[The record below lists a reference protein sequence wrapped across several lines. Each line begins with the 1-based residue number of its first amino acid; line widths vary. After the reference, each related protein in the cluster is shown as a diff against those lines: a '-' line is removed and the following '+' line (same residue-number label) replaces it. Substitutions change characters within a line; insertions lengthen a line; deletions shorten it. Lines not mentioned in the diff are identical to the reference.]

1 MPEIRRTSSQ
11 RRRQIADRFAQKVA
25 QKETLRIRGLK
36 HKDETVWFG
45 LGMFGIVGWAVA
57 IPTLIGIALG
67 LWIDRTWPSQ
77 YSWALM
83 LLIAGVVIGS
93 INATYWIKKV
103 RSSII
108 EEDEEESDSERGG
121 NE

>member
-1 MPEIRRTSSQ
+1 MVEIRRTSST
-11 RRRQIADRFAQKVA
+11 RRRKMADRFTAEVA
-25 QKETLRIRGLK
+25 RKEALRLKGLR

-57 IPTLIGIALG
+57 IPTLIGVALG

-83 LLIAGVVIGS
+83 FLILGVIVGC
-93 INATYWIKKV
+93 INAAYWVRRV
-103 RSSII
+103 RSKII
-108 EEDEEESDSERGG
+108 EEDEDDEQPS
-121 NE
+121 

>member
-1 MPEIRRTSSQ
+1 MPEIKRTPSQ
-11 RRRQIADRFAQKVA
+11 RRRQIADRFANKVA

-36 HKDETVWFG
+36 YKDETVWFG

-83 LLIAGVVIGS
+83 LLIAGVVIGC
-93 INATYWIKKV
+93 INASYWVRKIRKAIIKDD
-103 RSSII
+103 
-108 EEDEEESDSERGG
+108 EDDQ
-121 NE
+121 

>member
-1 MPEIRRTSSQ
+1 MAEIKRTSNQ
-11 RRRQIADRFAQKVA
+11 RRRQIADRFADKVA
-25 QKETLRIRGLK
+25 QKESLRIKGLR

-83 LLIAGVVIGS
+83 FLIAGVIIGS
-93 INATYWIKKV
+93 INATYWV
-103 RSSII
+103 RKIRNSII
-108 EEDEEESDSERGG
+108 EETDDDER
-121 NE
+121 

>member
-1 MPEIRRTSSQ
+1 MVEIKRTPST
-11 RRRQIADRFAQKVA
+11 RRRKITNHFTEQVA
-25 QKETLRIRGLK
+25 RKEALRMKALR

-57 IPTLIGIALG
+57 IPTLVGIAFG

-83 LLIAGVVIGS
+83 FLVIGVVIGC
-93 INATYWIKKV
+93 INAAYWVRKV
-103 RSSII
+103 RSKII
-108 EEDEEESDSERGG
+108 EEDEDDEQPS
-121 NE
+121 

>member
-1 MPEIRRTSSQ
+1 MVEIRRTP
-11 RRRQIADRFAQKVA
+11 RRRKIVDHFTREVA
-25 QKETLRIRGLK
+25 RKEALKMRGLR

-67 LWIDRTWPSQ
+67 LWIDRTWPTQ

-83 LLIAGVVIGS
+83 LLIVGVVVGC
-93 INATYWIKKV
+93 INAAYWVRKV
-103 RSSII
+103 RQGII
-108 EEDEEESDSERGG
+108 DEDEEDDELDSKS
-121 NE
+121 

>member
-1 MPEIRRTSSQ
+1 MVEIRRTPGT
-11 RRRQIADRFAQKVA
+11 RRRKIANHFTEQVAKKEALRQKA
-25 QKETLRIRGLK
+25 LR

-57 IPTLIGIALG
+57 IPTLVGVAIG

-83 LLIAGVVIGS
+83 LLIAGVLVGCM
-93 INATYWIKKV
+93 NAAYWV
-103 RSSII
+103 RRIRSRII
-108 EEDEEESDSERGG
+108 EEDEDDFQQS
-121 NE
+121 

>member
-1 MPEIRRTSSQ
+1 MVEIRRTPSA
-11 RRRQIADRFAQKVA
+11 RRRKIANHITEQVARKEALRQKA
-25 QKETLRIRGLK
+25 LK

-57 IPTLIGIALG
+57 IPTLVGVATG

-83 LLIAGVVIGS
+83 LLITGVVVGC
-93 INATYWIKKV
+93 INAAYWVRKV
-103 RSSII
+103 RSKII
-108 EEDEEESDSERGG
+108 EEDEDDEQPS
-121 NE
+121 

>member
-1 MPEIRRTSSQ
+1 MAEIRRTSSQ
-11 RRRQIADRFAQKVA
+11 RRRQITNRFVEKVA
-25 QKETLRIRGLK
+25 QKESLRIKGLK

-67 LWIDRTWPSQ
+67 LWIDRTWPSR

-83 LLIAGVVIGS
+83 FLIIGVVIGC
-93 INATYWIKKV
+93 INAAYWVRKV
-103 RSSII
+103 RNTII
-108 EEDEEESDSERGG
+108 EDDDE
-121 NE
+121 

>member
-1 MPEIRRTSSQ
+1 MAEIKRTSRQ
-11 RRRQIADRFAQKVA
+11 RRRQIADHFADKVA
-25 QKETLRIRGLK
+25 QKEALRMKGLR

-57 IPTLIGIALG
+57 IPTLIGIAVG

-83 LLIAGVVIGS
+83 FLIIGVVLGS
-93 INATYWIKKV
+93 INAAYWV
-103 RSSII
+103 RKIRNTII
-108 EEDEEESDSERGG
+108 EEDDE
-121 NE
+121 